1 MVETIQSNAG
11 AMSAVTVSAI
21 VPTRDRPAHA
31 LACAK
36 AILANDR
43 LLELLVVD
51 QSDSDETQQALRGIS
66 DPRLRY
72 LRTPTRGV
80 GWARNL
86 GIELSH
92 GEVIAFTDDD
102 CRVATNWIAQLAA
115 IFDGEPAVSVVC
127 GRVRVPADLQPLGF
141 AESFQPHHRE
151 WMGRYPGFGRDW
163 GITANLSVRRQAI
176 VQVGCFDVLLGA
188 GSPLRSGGEPDFLFR
203 ALRSGA
209 KVINA
214 IEVQVDH
221 LGVRAPGRESSRLM
235 RGYGMGTGAAL
246 FKHVRLGDRDAMRVY
261 AQFIRANAA
270 RVLKNLLHGKGPE
283 GLGYLA
289 AFLYGSLASFRYRID
304 RRERMFVSRG
314 EDCVAD
320 RKDWWS

>member
-1 MVETIQSNAG
+1 VVEVIQDKAG
-11 AMSAVTVSAI
+11 PSCGVTVSAI

-31 LACAK
+31 LACVK
-36 AILANDR
+36 TILANAG

-51 QSDSDETQQALRGIS
+51 QSEGSETQRALDGLA

-72 LRTPTRGV
+72 IPTRTRGV

-86 GIELSH
+86 GIEQSR

-102 CRVATNWIAQLAA
+102 CRVAADWITTLAA
-115 IFDGEPAVSVVC
+115 IFDGEPLVSVVC
-127 GRVRVPADLQPLGF
+127 GRVRVPPELQSRGF
-141 AESFQPHHRE
+141 AESFQPQQRE
-151 WMGRYPGFGRDW
+151 WMGRYPGFGKDW
-163 GITANLSVRRQAI
+163 GITANLAARRNAI
-176 VQVGCFDVLLGA
+176 AKTGRFDVMLGA

-203 ALRSGA
+203 VLRSGA

-221 LGVRAPGRESSRLM
+221 LGVRAPGKESSRLI

-246 FKHVRLGDRDAMRVY
+246 FKHVRLGDTDAMRVY
-261 AQFIRANAA
+261 ADFIGANVA
-270 RVLKNLLHGKGPE
+270 RTVKNLLRGKGPE

-289 AFLYGSLASFRYRID
+289 AFLYGSVASLRYRVD
-304 RRERMFVSRG
+304 RRQRMFVVRGQGSSRDAAEG
-314 EDCVAD
+314 
-320 RKDWWS
+320 